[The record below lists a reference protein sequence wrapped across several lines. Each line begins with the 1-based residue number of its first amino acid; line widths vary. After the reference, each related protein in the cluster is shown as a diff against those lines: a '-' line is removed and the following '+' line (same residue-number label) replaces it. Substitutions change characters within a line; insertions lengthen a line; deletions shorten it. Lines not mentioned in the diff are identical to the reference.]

1 MKIRGKIV
9 ILELVVALLLF
20 IALFITIGLYATITR
35 FEEIEVRYHASFSS
49 LDEVIHTTR
58 KMILSET
65 EFLSSFLVLEKNIGE
80 FSNNHSGLKVS
91 IKATRMD
98 SNFKKEQLK
107 KENEVTRILS
117 NEKRADLYRRYQELI
132 LLDDQ
137 ALLRDNSLSEAKHYL
152 THAGQTDTK
161 FFLTLNQF
169 ISDMNGS
176 LTELETYRIRLG
188 TQYGDAHKAFVA
200 FRKANIMMSFI
211 NAGIFALVVLGVILL
226 FSASLTSKIKRIDKA
241 FQVIAS
247 GDFSASLDMTSD
259 DEFGTLSRNFN
270 TLVSSLWTKLESLRQ
285 IMHDVGESIS
295 NEIDLT
301 RVENTIVYLAQK
313 NTTANGVALYKIV
326 GEDRV
331 LRLQYAIGDFRPPY
345 KSRVLEKA
353 GSSQMVDMV
362 NLLKQEPVGLR
373 GNILGETVLQA
384 KSQFIRNIGLNRAE
398 LKKEPDD
405 PLYISSCISI
415 PLKIGNNILGVLCL
429 VKTKGFELFSDLEY
443 SNMQSFA
450 ELSAIV
456 IDNLNRYS
464 EMLEAFELNR
474 EIGIAAEIQQ
484 NLKPSRIPE
493 MDNYEIAYLY
503 KPQKGINGDFFDII
517 PLGFDRVLVVLCEV
531 AGKGVPAALVMVMV
545 RTILRLIASP
555 EKSAGELLTELNRNI
570 TERVQ
575 IENYASLGL
584 LILNKKNNTLSFSAA
599 SQNALSILRN
609 GSETFESHDV
619 GGIPVGIEY
628 DSTYKTVDLSID
640 HDDLLVMFTDGIP
653 EARNKSGREYTS
665 DTLLEMISKNASKDS
680 QDIVGIIEEDLDYFE
695 KGSQSYDD
703 KTLFILKYK
712 GWTNEN
718 QR

>member
-9 ILELVVALLLF
+9 FLEMVVAALLF
-20 IALFITIGLYATITR
+20 IALIITISLYTNITR
-35 FEEIEVRYHASFSS
+35 YEEIEVRFHAAFSA
-49 LDEVIHTTR
+49 LDDIIHTTR
-58 KMILSET
+58 KMILTET
-65 EFLSSFLVLEKNIGE
+65 AFLESFTTLEKVISDFNG
-80 FSNNHSGLKVS
+80 NHTALNVS
-91 IKATRMD
+91 IKNTRMNND
-98 SNFKKEQLK
+98 FKRLQLQ

-117 NEKRADLYRRYQELI
+117 NEKRADLYRRYQEL
-132 LLDDQ
+132 LEKDSE
-137 ALLRDNSLSEAKHYL
+137 ALLTRYPLTSARYYL
-152 THAGQTDTK
+152 AQTNQTETEFYK
-161 FFLTLNQF
+161 SLNQ
-169 ISDMNGS
+169 ISYTMNS
-176 LTELETYRIRLG
+176 ALADLETYRVRLNN
-188 TQYGDAHKAFVA
+188 QYEESHQAFAHFRRINILASLIVA
-200 FRKANIMMSFI
+200 GA
-211 NAGIFALVVLGVILL
+211 FALLVLGVVLL
-226 FSASLTSKIKRIDKA
+226 FSAGMTSKIRRIDKA

-247 GDFSASLDMTSD
+247 GDFSANLDMTSD

-270 TLVSSLWTKLESLRQ
+270 TLVTSLWTKLESLRQ

-326 GEDRV
+326 GEDRI

-345 KSRVLEKA
+345 KSRVLEK
-353 GSSQMVDMV
+353 GDSGQIVDMIP
-362 NLLKQEPVGLR
+362 LLKQEPLGLK

-384 KSQFIRNIGLNRAE
+384 KSQFIRNVGMNRPE

-405 PLYISSCISI
+405 PLYISSCIAI

-429 VKTKGFELFSDLEY
+429 VKTRGFELFSDLEY

-450 ELSAIV
+450 ELSAIT

-493 MDNYEIAYLY
+493 MDNYDIAYMY

-517 PLGFDRVLVVLCEV
+517 PLGFDRVLIVLCEV

-545 RTILRLIASP
+545 RTILRLLATP
-555 EKSAGELLTELNRNI
+555 EKSAGELLTDLNKNI

-599 SQNALSILRN
+599 SQNALSILRK
-609 GSETFESHDV
+609 ETGEFEHHDV
-619 GGIPVGIEY
+619 GGIPVGIEFN
-628 DSTYKTVDLSID
+628 SEYKTLDLTID
-640 HDDLLVMFTDGIP
+640 NDDCLVMFTDGIP
-653 EARNKSGREYTS
+653 EARNKSGREYTAE
-665 DTLLEMISKNASKDS
+665 TLLEMISKNAEKDAS
-680 QDIVGIIEEDLDYFE
+680 EIITIIEEDLDYFE

-712 GWTNEN
+712 GWTHED
-718 QR
+718 